1 MLAAKGSNLQIVT
14 YLVDKAGADV
24 NAENKK
30 HENALQIA
38 SDMNQQEIVK
48 YLKNKTTNKN
58 GLDKVKYVEKLK

>member
-30 HENALQIA
+30 HENALHIA

-48 YLKNKTTNKN
+48 YLKNKTTNIN
-58 GLDKVKYVEKLK
+58 GLDKVK